1 LAIMPRATLLLDLL
15 QRDYM
20 DLRESFQRLKEI
32 LLGDLD
38 NLERIAI
45 TLFVSL
51 LIIVVFHFISKWVKT
66 LTSNRISKTTKDP
79 LLADFIGSGIRILI
93 LIFGI
98 TLLFRFLG
106 LTGAVSGILASA
118 GITAFVI
125 GFALKDIGEN
135 FLAGILLAFKRPFRI
150 GDTVDIQ
157 GVRGRV
163 LALNLRDTQIKT
175 GDGKDVFLPNASIIK
190 NPLINFTIDGYL
202 SYSFVVGLD
211 YGSNYRQALEIM
223 EQAIL
228 QVPGVLTEDRK
239 PSVNVSEMTASTL
252 NVTVAYWV
260 NTHNRLYSD
269 LKVRSN
275 AILKVLTELEKAG
288 VNLPGDIIELKN
300 HQSNKLGLNL
310 NKDQAPS

>member
-1 LAIMPRATLLLDLL
+1 
-15 QRDYM
+15 M

-32 LLGDLD
+32 LLGDLG

-45 TLFVSL
+45 TLLMSL
-51 LIIVVFHFISKWVKT
+51 LIVVVFLFVSKWVKA
-66 LTSNRISKTTKDP
+66 LTSNRIAKTTKDP
-79 LLADFIGSGIRILI
+79 LLAEFIGSGIRILI

-211 YGSNYRQALEIM
+211 YGSNYAQALEIM
-223 EQAIL
+223 ERAII

-260 NTHNRLYSD
+260 NTHNRKYSD

-275 AILKVLTELEKAG
+275 AILAVLTALEKAG

-300 HQSNKLGLNL
+300 HQSNSLGLEL
-310 NKDQAPS
+310 NKNQLPS

>member
-1 LAIMPRATLLLDLL
+1 
-15 QRDYM
+15 M

-51 LIIVVFHFISKWVKT
+51 LIIVVFHFISKWLKT

-79 LLADFIGSGIRILI
+79 LLADFIGSGIRIII
-93 LIFGI
+93 LVFGI

-211 YGSNYRQALEIM
+211 YGSNYRQALDIM

-260 NTHNRLYSD
+260 NTHNRQYSD

-275 AILKVLTELEKAG
+275 AILKVLTDLEKAG
-288 VNLPGDIIELKN
+288 INLPGDIIELKN
-300 HQSNKLGLNL
+300 HQSNSLGLEL
-310 NKDQAPS
+310 NKGQAPS

>member
-1 LAIMPRATLLLDLL
+1 
-15 QRDYM
+15 M

-32 LLGDLD
+32 LLGDLG

-45 TLFVSL
+45 TLLMSL
-51 LIIVVFHFISKWVKT
+51 LIIVVFLLISKWIKA
-66 LTSNRISKTTKDP
+66 LTSNRIAKTTKDP
-79 LLADFIGSGIRILI
+79 LLAEFIGSGIRILI

-211 YGSNYRQALEIM
+211 YGSNYTHALEIM
-223 EQAIL
+223 EHAII
-228 QVPGVLTEDRK
+228 QVPGILTEDRK
-239 PSVNVSEMTASTL
+239 PSVNVSEMTSSTL

-260 NTHNRLYSD
+260 NTHNRQYSD

-275 AILKVLTELEKAG
+275 AILAVLTALEKAG
-288 VNLPGDIIELKN
+288 FNLPGDIIELKN
-300 HQSNKLGLNL
+300 HQSNSLGLEL
-310 NKDQAPS
+310 NKNQEPS